1 MQNWQADTC
10 RHCQLHRS
18 VWDPDMGGDRIRPAL
33 RPRWRYCHGCT
44 MWAQAENEGPPGGKN
59 ATGWHLEWTP
69 TTYAKGGE

>member
-1 MQNWQADTC
+1 
-10 RHCQLHRS
+10 
-18 VWDPDMGGDRIRPAL
+18 MGGDRIRPAL